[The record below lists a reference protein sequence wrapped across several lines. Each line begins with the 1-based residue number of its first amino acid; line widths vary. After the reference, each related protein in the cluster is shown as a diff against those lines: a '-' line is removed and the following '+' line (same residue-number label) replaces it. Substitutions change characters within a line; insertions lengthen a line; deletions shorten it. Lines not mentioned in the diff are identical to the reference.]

1 MFLPDNPLMRCVAA
15 VAPDN
20 PLMRCVTAVVP
31 DNPLMRCV
39 AAVAPDSPLMRCVGA
54 VAVAGA
60 VAKRGVGDASCVNAP
75 NIFRRAMTTL
85 GLVCVDASFF
95 LGVCVCVWCAKTG
108 MLLLVNNS
116 ENLQPPHLNHPTST
130 TPPHHKFPATST
142 HAALNFVKKNK

>member
-20 PLMRCVTAVVP
+20 PLMRCVAAVAP

-39 AAVAPDSPLMRCVGA
+39 GAVAPDNPLMRCVT
-54 VAVAGA
+54 AVAGA

-85 GLVCVDASFF
+85 GFACVDASFI
-95 LGVCVCVWCAKTG
+95 GVCVWCAKTG

-116 ENLQPPHLNHPTST
+116 ENLQPPQPNPT
-130 TPPHHKFPATST
+130 TPPHHKFHATST
-142 HAALNFVKKNK
+142 HAALNFVKKQK